1 MVSKDK
7 WNWKYVHGI
16 HFLPHR
22 RMHFLVPRHMA
33 YVGSGHIEH
42 QITVPKYHLL
52 FNEPRL
58 CGERSCVLGLEH
70 GKPEVYCGRN
80 SVDS

>member
-7 WNWKYVHGI
+7 WNWKYMHGI

-22 RMHFLVPRHMA
+22 RMCFLVPRHMA

-52 FNEPRL
+52 LNEPRL

-70 GKPEVYCGRN
+70 GKPKVYGGRN